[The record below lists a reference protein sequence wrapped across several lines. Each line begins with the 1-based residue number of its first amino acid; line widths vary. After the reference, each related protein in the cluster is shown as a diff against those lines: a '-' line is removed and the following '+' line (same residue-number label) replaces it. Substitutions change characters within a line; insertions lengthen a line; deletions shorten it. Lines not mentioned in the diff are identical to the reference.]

1 MDDYA
6 QIYQSGHFKCIFLY
20 QKGKQVKEEKIK
32 KNSKMT

>member
-6 QIYQSGHFKCIFLY
+6 QNQSGHFKCIVLY

-32 KNSKMT
+32 KIRK